1 MDVIAEATVAYPF
14 IFVLSILRGVELV
27 FGKFLLSGIGLQ
39 SVVIE
44 NVHAT
49 IILLNLYIWD
59 LGWMG
64 LTCLGYRE
72 KILIVRDGYYKMWSR
87 LEACQHVCFST
98 IYRNMNSLLKYLKI
112 FWRLRFI
119 LEKNSIVCNLL
130 RLNRLW
136 FDLYSESNLSLSL
149 S

>member
-14 IFVLSILRGVELV
+14 IFVLSILRGVKLV

-59 LGWMG
+59 LGWTG
-64 LTCLGYRE
+64 LTYIGYRE
-72 KILIVRDGYYKMWSR
+72 KILIVRDGYYKM
-87 LEACQHVCFST
+87 
-98 IYRNMNSLLKYLKI
+98 
-112 FWRLRFI
+112 
-119 LEKNSIVCNLL
+119 
-130 RLNRLW
+130 
-136 FDLYSESNLSLSL
+136 
-149 S
+149 